1 MSTSSL
7 SSGAGKPAVKA
18 VRRKKSAPA
27 VQTDTADLL
36 YAAHLRIT
44 PARTAVLNALRLA
57 GRPLSHADVEAALP
71 VQLDRVT
78 LYRTLESFVEVGLAA
93 RTVGADRVGRF
104 AFVDGSVDHH
114 EHAHF
119 LCDDCGRSV
128 CLPTPVPRPASL
140 PKGFAVTSTDLS
152 FHGHCADCQAPQ
164 KGPQTGRGRQV
175 NR

>member
-7 SSGAGKPAVKA
+7 SPGAGKPAAKA
-18 VRRKKSAPA
+18 VRRKSAPA
-27 VQTDTADLL
+27 QDDIADMLFS
-36 YAAHLRIT
+36 AHLRVT
-44 PARTAVLNALRLA
+44 PARTAVLAALRRA

-78 LYRTLESFVEVGLAA
+78 VYRTLESFVETGLAA

-104 AFVDGSVDHH
+104 AFLDESVDHH

-152 FHGHCADCQAPQ
+152 FHGHCSDCQVPQ
-164 KGPQTGRGRQV
+164 KGPQGGRGRQP
-175 NR
+175 R